1 MSEIATWPEWAE
13 KISEPGVYDM
23 PDELYHLD
31 PVEGGS
37 LSSSGARKLLP
48 PHCPAIYKHERD
60 NPPAPKKHFDI
71 GHAAH
76 KLVLGSGPELVR
88 IDAERWDTNKV
99 KAEVAAVR
107 ADGAIPLKPGEYQ
120 QVHDMADAIRKHRI
134 AGALFDPEHGQP
146 EQSLI
151 WQDGPTKVWRRAR
164 FDWLPDVTEGRLII
178 PDYKTSHSADPG
190 AIARTVYQY
199 GYYQQAAWY
208 LDGAEAL
215 GLGEDLAFLFVVQ
228 SKDAPYLITVVELR
242 RTALRVGRERNRQA
256 LEVYAEC
263 VATCH
268 WPAHSD
274 EIELIS
280 LPAWVENDYLQE
292 AS

>member
-1 MSEIATWPEWAE
+1 MSPTWPDWAE
-13 KISEPGVYDM
+13 KVTEAGVYDM

-48 PHCPAIYKHERD
+48 PNCPAIFKHERD
-60 NPPAPKKHFDI
+60 NPPAPKKQFDI

-107 ADGAIPLKPGEYQ
+107 ADGAIPLKPAEYA
-120 QVHDMADAIRKHRI
+120 QVHDMADAIRRHRI
-134 AGALFDPEHGQP
+134 ARALFDPQHGQP
-146 EQSLI
+146 EQTLV
-151 WQDGPTKVWRRAR
+151 WQDPPTGVWRRAR
-164 FDWLPDVTEGRLII
+164 FDWLPHRDDGRLII

-190 AIARTVYQY
+190 AIARTVYQF

-208 LDGAEAL
+208 IDGAEAL
-215 GLGEDLAFLFVVQ
+215 GLGEEPAFLFAVQ
-228 SKDAPYLITVVELR
+228 AKDAPYLITVVELTR
-242 RTALRVGRERNRQA
+242 SALRVGRERNRQA

-263 VATCH
+263 TATGH

-280 LPAWVENDYLQE
+280 LPGWVENHYLQE
-292 AS
+292 VS